1 MSSDVVDLHGFYA
14 SGLGQMARQALRRRI
29 RQMWPN
35 LAGETV
41 LGLGYATPFLGQ
53 FLGEAQRGI
62 ALMPASQGVMH
73 WPGDAPNLVALSDDV
88 DLPLPDQSV
97 DRVLLVHALE
107 HSEQVRPMLREIWR
121 VLSGNGRLM
130 VVAPNRRGIWAR
142 FDRTPFG
149 HGHPYS
155 TGQLTRLLKDNMF
168 VPLQTAGALMLPP
181 LRSRM
186 MLSSWQWLE
195 DLGQRWFPSIAG
207 AVLIEANKQIY
218 AASVERPVRRR
229 ILVALPEPAA
239 RGVGR
244 GTARRLD
251 GPK

>member
-53 FLGEAQRGI
+53 FLGEAQRSI

-73 WPGDAPNLVALSDDV
+73 WPREAPNLVALSDDV

-121 VLSGNGRLM
+121 VLSSGGRLL
-130 VVAPNRRGIWAR
+130 VVVPNRRGIWAR

-186 MLSSWQWLE
+186 MWSSWQWLD
-195 DLGQRWFPSIAG
+195 DLGQRWFPSFAG

-244 GTARRLD
+244 NLKERD
-251 GPK
+251 

>member
-14 SGLGQMARQALRRRI
+14 SGLGQMARRALRRRV

-35 LAGETV
+35 LRGETV

-53 FLGEAQRGI
+53 FMGEAQRTI

-73 WPGDAPNLVALSDDV
+73 WPRETPNLVALSDDT

-107 HSEQVRPMLREIWR
+107 HSEHVRPMLREIWR
-121 VLSGNGRLM
+121 VLSGGGRLL
-130 VVAPNRRGIWAR
+130 VVVPNRRGIWAR

-155 TGQLTRLLKDNMF
+155 AGQLTQLLKDNMF
-168 VPLQTAGALMLPP
+168 VPLQTEGALMLPP

-186 MLSSWQWLE
+186 MWSSWQWLE
-195 DLGQRWFPSIAG
+195 KLGQRWFPRFAG
-207 AVLIEANKQIY
+207 AVLIEASKQIY
-218 AASVERPVRRR
+218 AASVERPVKRR
-229 ILVALPEPAA
+229 ILVAMPEPAA

-244 GTARRLD
+244 NLKERE
-251 GPK
+251 